1 MTTFLTLVSELRGTI
16 ERDARAN
23 EQFEHFIATC
33 DPKTVGSLPEAL
45 KECQRATERLA
56 EVYEL
61 LRDLM
66 PYEDEVRAIAARG
79 AVRSVSDA
87 PANVTVIVDR
97 DNPVLEGGPS
107 AVA

>member
-1 MTTFLTLVSELRGTI
+1 MTTFLTLVGELRSAI
-16 ERDARAN
+16 DREARAN

-45 KECQRATERLA
+45 NECRRATERLA

-66 PYEDEVRAIAARG
+66 PYEDEVRAMAARG
-79 AVRSVSDA
+79 AVRSDNET
-87 PANVTVIVDR
+87 PAVVTVISRDDR
-97 DNPVLEGGPS
+97 TLEGRQS
-107 AVA
+107 AAV